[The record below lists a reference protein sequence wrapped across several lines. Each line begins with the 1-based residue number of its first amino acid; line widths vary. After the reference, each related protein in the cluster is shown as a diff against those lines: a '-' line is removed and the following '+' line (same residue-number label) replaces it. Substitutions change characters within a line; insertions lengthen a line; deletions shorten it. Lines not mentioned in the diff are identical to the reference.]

1 MNHAQKQV
9 VWSGAVFAAL
19 LGVLA
24 VKELTKPGLN
34 CKDDLVG
41 WTDSRGRWVQAKSR
55 VCE

>member
-24 VKELTKPGLN
+24 VRELTKPGLN